1 MSSTSYYGGG
11 RLNFTGGG
19 YVGGNMSGGGL
30 ISQAR
35 KTQIKKNFIHL
46 MSPNAIIDG
55 GSTSYYGGGDNTTGG
70 STSYYGGTNMSG
82 GKRGGK
88 TSGTGNTAFMEWV
101 NWKKATYPNGGYTK
115 AEVSKAWAAHKKKMG
130 IKTKK

>member
-1 MSSTSYYGGG
+1 MASTSYYGGG

-19 YVGGNMSGGGL
+19 RLNFTGGGYYGGNMSG
-30 ISQAR
+30 
-35 KTQIKKNFIHL
+35 
-46 MSPNAIIDG
+46 
-55 GSTSYYGGGDNTTGG
+55 GGGDNTTGG
-70 STSYYGGTNMSG
+70 STCSTSYYGGANMSG

-88 TSGTGNTAFMEWV
+88 TSGTGNTVFMEWV
-101 NWKKATYPNGGYTK
+101 AWKKAKYPNGGYTK